1 MDCNSITHFH
11 AIVCNEIFNF
21 WQTWKLL
28 HKLSVYCF
36 LACIFPRSVVK
47 YIDLYSEKGGIC
59 LKRIAAIVTVLIL
72 LGSCLCISASA
83 ESAASSVNLMCTVTS
98 EGDCIAT
105 MTVNLRLEEN
115 LEKLYFPLPLHA
127 RNITLNG
134 SQVST
139 TRSAA
144 ATLVDISK
152 LSQGYQGELALRF
165 EYTLP
170 EAVRMVKYQEN
181 EKAKPKWQMQMDIP
195 LLSGFDYPVESLNFT
210 ITMPPGKMTHR
221 PSLTSIYRQASIESD
236 IPFQVAGSQII
247 GASKTVLNDHEG
259 VTLTMVVPEEMFPT
273 VSTYVR
279 EGNPELP
286 YIIAFAVLAMAYW
299 LLTLRTWPI
308 IRSQA
313 TTPPEGITA
322 GELGCRLTLSGGDLT
337 MMVFSW
343 AQLGYLYLSQE
354 KDGRILLHKR
364 MDMGNE
370 RSQFENR
377 IYKMLFGVR
386 QTVDATGYTYAKL
399 VRKVAGIVPQERHMY
414 IRNSGN
420 MKIFRALACLCQV
433 FCGVCVAMNMT
444 GVLPIAILL
453 AIILIP
459 FSLVSA
465 WLLQDV
471 AYRTH
476 LRGKV
481 PVFIGFVCMLIWILL
496 GLLCG
501 QVWIPLGC
509 AFGQWVYGYF
519 AAYGGRR
526 SASGRHDAGQV
537 LGLRHYVKHL
547 PKQDVGRFL
556 KNDPDFYFNYAPYAL
571 ALGVIN
577 PYSRNFRKR
586 KIGSCPYLILQE
598 TENFTPEDWGH
609 ILKDTAQLMDDK
621 AKQMQLQRWFAVR
634 IRTKPQTR
642 KRR

>member
-1 MDCNSITHFH
+1 M
-11 AIVCNEIFNF
+11 
-21 WQTWKLL
+21 
-28 HKLSVYCF
+28 
-36 LACIFPRSVVK
+36 LA
-47 YIDLYSEKGGIC
+47 G
-59 LKRIAAIVTVLIL
+59 
-72 LGSCLCISASA
+72 CLCIPVSAD
-83 ESAASSVNLMCTVTS
+83 SAASSVNLMCTVTS
-98 EGDCIAT
+98 EGDCLAT
-105 MTVNLRLEEN
+105 MTVNLRLEN
-115 LEKLYFPLPLHA
+115 AMEKLYFPLPLNA
-127 RNITLNG
+127 KSITLNN
-134 SQVST
+134 SPVST
-139 TRSAA
+139 TRNAA

-152 LSQGYQGELALRF
+152 LSRDYVGELVLRF
-165 EYTLP
+165 EYTIP
-170 EAVRMVKYQEN
+170 EAVQITKIN
-181 EKAKPKWQMQMDIP
+181 EGTDEEEWVLLLSVP
-195 LLSGFDYPVESLNFT
+195 LLSGFDYPVETLNFT
-210 ITMPPGKMTHR
+210 ITMPPGTMTHR
-221 PSLTSIYRQASIESD
+221 PTLTSIYRQTGIESD
-236 IPFQVAGSQII
+236 IPFKVDGSQII
-247 GASKTVLNDHEG
+247 GSTKTVMNDHEG

-286 YIIAFAVLAMAYW
+286 VIIAFAVLAFVYW

-308 IRSQA
+308 IRMQ
-313 TTPPEGITA
+313 TTTAPEGITA

-337 MMVFSW
+337 MMVFTW
-343 AQLGYLYLSQE
+343 AQLGYILINQ
-354 KDGRILLHKR
+354 DGNGRVILHKR

-370 RSQFENR
+370 RSPFENK
-377 IYKMLFGVR
+377 IYKMLFGTR
-386 QTVDATGYTYAKL
+386 NTVDATGYAYAKL

-420 MKIFRALACLCQV
+420 MKIFRALACVSQF
-433 FCGVCVAMNMT
+433 FCGICVAMNMT

-453 AIILIP
+453 VIILTP

-481 PVFIGFVCMLIWILL
+481 PVFIGFVCLLLWTLL
-496 GLLCG
+496 GLLSG
-501 QVWIPLGC
+501 QVWIPFGC
-509 AFGQWVYGYF
+509 AFGQWVYGNF

-526 SASGRHDAGQV
+526 SAAGRHDAGQV

-547 PKQDVGRFL
+547 PKQDIGRFL

-598 TENFTPEDWGH
+598 TENLTPEDWGH
-609 ILKDTAQLMDDK
+609 ILKDTAQLMDYK
-621 AKQMQLQRWFAVR
+621 AKRMQLERWFAV
-634 IRTKPQTR
+634 KMPAKSR